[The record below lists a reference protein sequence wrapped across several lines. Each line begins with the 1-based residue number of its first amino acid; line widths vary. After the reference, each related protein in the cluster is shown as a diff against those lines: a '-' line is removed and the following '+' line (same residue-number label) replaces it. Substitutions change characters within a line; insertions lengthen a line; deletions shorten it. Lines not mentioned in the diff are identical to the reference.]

1 MWNSLSQQ
9 NDLSFTIRL
18 TETLTLHRLVSQTT
32 RAQQRDRGRES
43 VSRPQSARPR
53 EERLQ
58 VGLGFPDIVFS
69 ADFAFPSRNTR
80 GGLSCVIDM
89 RVLSGACAQGFG
101 VCCTFTG

>member
-9 NDLSFTIRL
+9 NELSFTIRL

-58 VGLGFPDIVFS
+58 VGLGFPDIVFFKQILIFHLGKLGK
-69 ADFAFPSRNTR
+69 DYYKQ
-80 GGLSCVIDM
+80 LI
-89 RVLSGACAQGFG
+89 
-101 VCCTFTG
+101 